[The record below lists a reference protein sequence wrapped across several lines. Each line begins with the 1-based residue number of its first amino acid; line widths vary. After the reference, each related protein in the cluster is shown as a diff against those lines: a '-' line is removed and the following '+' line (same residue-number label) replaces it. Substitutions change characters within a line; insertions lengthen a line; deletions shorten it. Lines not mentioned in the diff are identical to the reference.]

1 LISTAIGVEWFGA
14 PIRCFLLGTK
24 PMSHADDTRMSCYL
38 VTKDD
43 AGVRGEVAT
52 RTIGDLPPGELLIK
66 VAYSS
71 LNFKDA
77 LSATGNPAVTR
88 KFPHVP
94 GIDAA
99 GSVVACSTS
108 DFQPG
113 DKVVVTGHDLGQ
125 NTWGGMAEYIRVPAA
140 WALKLPQSLDPRTAM
155 IYGTA
160 GLTAAQCVEALIA
173 RGVQPSSGEVVVTGA
188 SGGVG
193 SIAVGLL
200 AKLGYEVTA
209 VTGKPEAME
218 LLTKLGAKQFLSR
231 TDVEDMTT
239 KPLLKTRFAGAVD
252 TVGGMTL
259 ATLVR
264 SMNRLGVVAAC
275 GLVGGVDVPLTVMP
289 FILRGVDLVGIDS
302 VECPRPQRERIWS
315 NLGGAWRLPLLDQLV
330 TEVTLAGVAEQIA
343 TILKGGVTGRVIVRP
358 AT

>member
-1 LISTAIGVEWFGA
+1 
-14 PIRCFLLGTK
+14 
-24 PMSHADDTRMSCYL
+24 MSPTPDARFPCYL
-38 VTKDD
+38 VTKDE
-43 AGVRGEVAT
+43 AGVRGEITTKSIA
-52 RTIGDLPPGELLIK
+52 DLPPGELL
-66 VAYSS
+66 VEVGYSS

-77 LSATGNPAVTR
+77 LSASGNPAVTR

-99 GSVVACSTS
+99 GTVVSCSTS

-113 DKVVVTGHDLGQ
+113 DKVLVTGHDLGQ
-125 NTWGGMAEYIRVPAA
+125 NTWGGMAGYVRVPAA
-140 WALKLPQSLDPRTAM
+140 WALKLPTNLDPRTAM

-173 RGVQPSSGEVVVTGA
+173 RGVKPESGEVVVTGA

-200 AKLGYEVTA
+200 AKLGYDVAA
-209 VTGKPEAME
+209 VTGKPEARE
-218 LLTKLGAKQFLSR
+218 LLTRLGAKQFLSR
-231 TDVEDMTT
+231 EEVEDMTT
-239 KPLLKTRFAGAVD
+239 KPLLKSRFAGAVD

-302 VECPRPQRERIWS
+302 VEAPRAQRERIWS
-315 NLGGAWRLPLLDQLV
+315 NLGGDWSLLLLDSLV
-330 TEVTLAGVAEQIA
+330 TEVTLAGVPEQVA
-343 TILKGGVTGRVIVRP
+343 KILQGGVTGRVIVRP
-358 AT
+358 VG

>member
-1 LISTAIGVEWFGA
+1 
-14 PIRCFLLGTK
+14 
-24 PMSHADDTRMSCYL
+24 MSHAAPSSNDAPAGDVRFPCYL
-38 VTKDD
+38 VTKDA
-43 AGVRGEVAT
+43 AGVRGEIT
-52 RTIGDLPPGELLIK
+52 TKSIDELPPGELLIR

-99 GSVVACSTS
+99 GTVVAVANTAGAATEIRV
-108 DFQPG
+108 G
-113 DKVVVTGHDLGQ
+113 DAVVVTGHDLGQ
-125 NTWGGMAEYIRVPAA
+125 NTWGGMAGYVRVPAA
-140 WALKLPQSLDPRTAM
+140 WAVKLPSKLDPRAAM

-173 RGVQPSSGEVVVTGA
+173 RGVAPASGEVVVTGA

-209 VTGKPEAME
+209 VTGKAEAKE
-218 LLTKLGAKQFLSR
+218 LLTKLGAKQFLAR
-231 TDVEDMTT
+231 ADVEDATT

-252 TVGGMTL
+252 TVGGITL

-264 SMNRLGVVAAC
+264 SMNRMGVVAAC

-302 VECPRPQRERIWS
+302 VECPQAQRERIWS
-315 NLGGAWRLPLLDQLV
+315 NLADAWRLPLLAELA
-330 TEVTLAGVAEQIA
+330 TEAALADVPAQVER
-343 TILKGGVTGRVIVRP
+343 ILKGGVTGRVIVRP
-358 AT
+358 TA